1 MKDALGNRLIK
12 FNFYIIL
19 LFVTIVFSC
28 AKDDDVKTEET
39 IITITTEDLIISI
52 DEHPEDNYILGKVES
67 ETNIGSLIF
76 NIEEQ
81 DPNDALLI
89 DELTGEVRVKNGSL
103 FDYET
108 NPEMT
113 AIVKV
118 TNGDKS
124 ENANIIINLK
134 EPQEI
139 DYYKMIDE
147 SNLWIDS
154 IYYSGG
160 ISDTYIYRKVYLDGE
175 EIINGKQYFNLY
187 SRIIDYTYF
196 GQFKIVNNS
205 VKEAILMYKIRED
218 ETAKKVYI
226 LDGNNNEVLLYDF
239 SLEVNDIIDLWN
251 PRANSYTT
259 QTVKSVEDIVLL
271 NGDTRKNIT
280 FESDYSIIEGLG
292 YNNVRNDFSLS
303 CFFMDSN
310 ILYSPNNVCDGSFW
324 DQGNTP
330 SLNIEVSYIVNN
342 EFVFRSNLLAD
353 GGNHIENNIIEKGIC
368 WSSTSHYPT
377 INDNYNNLHSNV
389 EFEVDN
395 NEVSNLK
402 GFYNSV
408 SNSEF
413 QPNTVYHFR
422 AYSKNANGILYSDTS
437 YSMDSVFLTSDLSTV
452 LLSREIRDGMIR
464 WDIKGSLINNNFPN
478 SVNIVEKGFAVTFR
492 EFGEPASQSPSQ
504 SIYMPVQNGTLENFE
519 KTISYGVS
527 TDFSKAYFWS
537 YVKFDNGLIV
547 YGKVLISN

>member
-251 PRANSYTT
+251 LRANSYTT

-271 NGDTRKNIT
+271 NVDTRKNIT

-342 EFVFRSNLLAD
+342 EFVFRSNLL
-353 GGNHIENNIIEKGIC
+353 
-368 WSSTSHYPT
+368 
-377 INDNYNNLHSNV
+377 
-389 EFEVDN
+389 
-395 NEVSNLK
+395 
-402 GFYNSV
+402 
-408 SNSEF
+408 
-413 QPNTVYHFR
+413 
-422 AYSKNANGILYSDTS
+422 
-437 YSMDSVFLTSDLSTV
+437 
-452 LLSREIRDGMIR
+452 
-464 WDIKGSLINNNFPN
+464 
-478 SVNIVEKGFAVTFR
+478 
-492 EFGEPASQSPSQ
+492 
-504 SIYMPVQNGTLENFE
+504 
-519 KTISYGVS
+519 
-527 TDFSKAYFWS
+527 
-537 YVKFDNGLIV
+537 
-547 YGKVLISN
+547 